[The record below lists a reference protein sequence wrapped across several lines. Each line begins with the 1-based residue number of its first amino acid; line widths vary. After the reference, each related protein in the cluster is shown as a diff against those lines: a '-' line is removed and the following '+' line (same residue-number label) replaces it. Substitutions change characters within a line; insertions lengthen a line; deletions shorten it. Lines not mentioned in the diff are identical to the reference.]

1 MKLVEVKEGKT
12 KFLAPEMDENLN
24 FPPSGAP
31 VFFNKRMELNRDT
44 TILMLKCLDAE
55 SYLDA
60 MSATGVRGIRVFNE
74 CGINATVNDKS
85 SGAIP
90 LLEYNRDTYAP
101 GLEITNRD
109 ANAIMHERRFD
120 AVDIDPFGTPAPFL
134 NAAAGCAKKYL
145 FITATDTAP
154 LCGSHLKAG
163 IRRYFAR
170 PINNEYH
177 SEMGL
182 RILLGYAVREIVKYD
197 RGVEPLFSFA
207 REHFVRIY
215 LKLSYGAGKA
225 DKAISSI
232 GYIHQCKKC
241 PYRTEQKGLLAETH
255 TCPECGEKLTAAGPL
270 WLGAVSRTDIIDEM
284 LTKINQSKTESE
296 PMFGTAPKI
305 EKLLNTCRNELE
317 TSTFYDYHVL
327 SRYWK
332 VSPVAIDTVIE
343 RLKDAGYRASRVH
356 YAGTGIKT
364 DAPLDEIR
372 KVLT

>member
-1 MKLVEVKEGKT
+1 MELVEVKEGKT
-12 KFLAPEMDENLN
+12 RFLVPILDENQN

-74 CGINATVNDKS
+74 CGIHATVNDKS
-85 SGAIP
+85 ADAIP

-101 GLEITNRD
+101 GIEITNRD

-163 IRRYFAR
+163 MRRYFAR
-170 PINNEYH
+170 PLNNEYH

-225 DKAISSI
+225 DKAMENI

-241 PYRTEQKGLLAETH
+241 PYRTEQKGLLAETIF
-255 TCPECGEKLTAAGPL
+255 CEECGAPMTVAGPL
-270 WLGAVSRTDIIDEM
+270 WLGPVSRSDIIEEM
-284 LTKINQSKTESE
+284 ITKLPGSELGTES
-296 PMFGTAPKI
+296 KI
-305 EKLLNTCRNELE
+305 GKLLETCKNELE

-332 VSPVAIDTVIE
+332 VSPVAIETVIQ
-343 RLKDAGYRASRVH
+343 RLKDKGYRASRVH

-364 DAPLDEIR
+364 DAPLSDI
-372 KVLT
+372 KDSLT

>member
-1 MKLVEVKEGKT
+1 MQLVEVKEGRT
-12 KFLAPEMDENLN
+12 RFLVPVMDENLN

-31 VFFNKRMELNRDT
+31 VFFNKKMELNRDT
-44 TILMLKCLDAE
+44 TILMLRCLDAE

-60 MSATGVRGIRVFNE
+60 MSATGVRGIRAYCE

-85 SGAIP
+85 QESLP

-101 GLEITNRD
+101 GIEITNRD

-163 IRRYFAR
+163 MRRYFAR
-170 PINNEYH
+170 PIINEYH
-177 SEMGL
+177 KEMGL
-182 RILLGYAVREIVKYD
+182 RLLLGYAVREIVKYD

-207 REHFVRIY
+207 REHFVRIC

-225 DKAISSI
+225 DKAMENI
-232 GYIHQCKKC
+232 GFIHQCTKC
-241 PYRTEQKGLLAETH
+241 PQREEQRGLVASTH
-255 TCPECGEKLTAAGPL
+255 ICPECGAKMTAAGPL

-284 LTKINQSKTESE
+284 QKNLHGLELGTE
-296 PMFGTAPKI
+296 AKI
-305 EKLLNTCRNELE
+305 EKLLDTCRNELE

-327 SRYWK
+327 SRHWK

-356 YAGTGIKT
+356 YEGTGIKT
-364 DAPLDEIR
+364 DAPLSVIR
-372 KVLT
+372 ESLT